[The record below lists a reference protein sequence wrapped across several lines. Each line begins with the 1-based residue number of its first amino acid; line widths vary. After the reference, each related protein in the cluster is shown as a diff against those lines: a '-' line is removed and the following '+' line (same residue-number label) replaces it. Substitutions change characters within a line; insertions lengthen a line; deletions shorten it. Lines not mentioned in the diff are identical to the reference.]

1 MENSDC
7 RLNSSEAEQLCIF
20 LLTGDLHGRLSAD
33 AEAQLSR
40 LRREQENTLLL
51 DAGDA
56 VQASNLGAG
65 RPGQPLLERMNRIGY
80 DAMAMGNR
88 ESHPLRAVLEKKLS
102 RATFPILAANLM
114 AKRQPL
120 PSSVKSH
127 IIKTLANGWR
137 VALIGLAPQITAP
150 ESWWS
155 RVTDYVFDDPMKA
168 ATGLAAKLRPQVELI
183 VLLTHCG
190 LAIDRQLSKIK
201 DVDLVLGGH
210 SHEEVFLTEAGAPIL
225 HSGWGGKNFGLVEVT
240 GTRLGIGFGGGFIH
254 RLVEFRIV
262 VLGIVVAIGG
272 HQNF

>member
-1 MENSDC
+1 VENSDSLTNPAAREDKC
-7 RLNSSEAEQLCIF
+7 CF
-20 LLTGDLHGRLSAD
+20 LLTGDLHGRLSEA
-33 AEAQLSR
+33 AEAQLSM
-40 LRREQENTLLL
+40 LRREQENTLLV

-88 ESHPLRAVLEKKLS
+88 ESHPLRTVLQKKLS
-102 RATFPILAANLM
+102 QAGFPILAANLM

-120 PSSVKSH
+120 PSKVKSH

-155 RVTDYVFDDPMKA
+155 RVTDYVFDDPIKA
-168 ATGLAAKLRPQVELI
+168 ATGLAAKLRPQVELV
-183 VLLTHCG
+183 VLLSHCG
-190 LAIDRQLSKIK
+190 LAIDRQLSKIE

-210 SHEEVFLTEAGAPIL
+210 SHEEVFLIEAGAPIL
-225 HSGWGGKNFGLVEVT
+225 HSGWGGKYFGLVEVT
-240 GTRLGIGFGGGFIH
+240 GLWGRNLKVTGKIQPFETLR
-254 RLVEFRIV
+254 
-262 VLGIVVAIGG
+262 
-272 HQNF
+272 